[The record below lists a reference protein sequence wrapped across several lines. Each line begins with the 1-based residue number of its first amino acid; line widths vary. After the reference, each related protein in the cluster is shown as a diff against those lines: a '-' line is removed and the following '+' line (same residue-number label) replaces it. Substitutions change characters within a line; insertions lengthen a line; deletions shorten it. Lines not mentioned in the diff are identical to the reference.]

1 MYMIQYTHQSLPD
14 EEYCLLLGISISVFN
29 SNNGFMIE
37 NILRLDPTKDW
48 HSLIDKGSGKIKQE
62 MSCFLNSEVEEEIT
76 NLFSDIVEKRNR
88 IIHSF
93 RITNQYG
100 EQSLAT
106 KSKNRDGGVQFEI
119 TKKYLQDFIKEN
131 DVLSSK
137 LHELRGF

>member
-48 HSLIDKGSGKIKQE
+48 HSLIDKESGKIKQE
-62 MSCFLNSEVEEEIT
+62 MSYFLNSEVEEEIT

>member
-48 HSLIDKGSGKIKQE
+48 HSLIDKESGKIKQE